1 MLLVSFKNVWYLIA
15 YLQMY
20 SVSAANS
27 AASLPYLSGANS
39 MPKSAGIALYSFN
52 MFDVGIFKSHEN
64 TMY

>member
-1 MLLVSFKNVWYLIA
+1 
-15 YLQMY
+15 MY

-27 AASLPYLSGANS
+27 AASEPYLSGANS

-52 MFDVGIFKSHEN
+52 MFDVGMFKSHEN